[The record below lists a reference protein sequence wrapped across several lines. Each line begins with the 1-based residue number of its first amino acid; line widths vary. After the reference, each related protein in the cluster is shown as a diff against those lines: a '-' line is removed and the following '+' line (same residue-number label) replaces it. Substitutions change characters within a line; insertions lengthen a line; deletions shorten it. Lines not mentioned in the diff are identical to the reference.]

1 MNQNTKEFRKNLAD
15 TFVKALSE
23 KQLDW
28 KKGWNAVGQERPINA
43 VTGKPYKGLNR
54 FMLAMMN
61 EMSIQ
66 EGLPADNRWATFYQ
80 VQQKGWKL
88 KKGCHGCK
96 VEYWEPHDFEQK
108 KRIDWEEY
116 LKKSKEENSN
126 VGIIAKYFTVF
137 NGRDIEG
144 LPELEKLPIEKQ
156 AVNDEMIVKISSGMG
171 VSIEHGGANAYYN
184 GSSDRIY
191 LPLKEAFFSE
201 YEYNA
206 TALHEL
212 SHATGAPERLNRKQG
227 NGFGS
232 PEYAYEEL
240 VAEISSSFM
249 GEHLQFEQTKEH
261 IQNHIAYVQSWI
273 QSIQNEPDIL
283 IRAIR
288 EAENAANLLEYH
300 AGILTKEAYQKT
312 LGESMEIPTAKVKN
326 VEQEKPDSGRKKV
339 KQREAELLRNGFRST
354 PELLKHMDKLSVL
367 TGKEYS
373 LKEIHAILQNHS
385 LKENPDAEKVVQS
398 IGKMLQKQELCK
410 LSQVPTR

>member
-1 MNQNTKEFRKNLAD
+1 
-15 TFVKALSE
+15 
-23 KQLDW
+23 
-28 KKGWNAVGQERPINA
+28 
-43 VTGKPYKGLNR
+43 
-54 FMLAMMN
+54 
-61 EMSIQ
+61 
-66 EGLPADNRWATFYQ
+66 
-80 VQQKGWKL
+80 
-88 KKGCHGCK
+88 
-96 VEYWEPHDFEQK
+96 
-108 KRIDWEEY
+108 
-116 LKKSKEENSN
+116 
-126 VGIIAKYFTVF
+126 
-137 NGRDIEG
+137 
-144 LPELEKLPIEKQ
+144 
-156 AVNDEMIVKISSGMG
+156 MG